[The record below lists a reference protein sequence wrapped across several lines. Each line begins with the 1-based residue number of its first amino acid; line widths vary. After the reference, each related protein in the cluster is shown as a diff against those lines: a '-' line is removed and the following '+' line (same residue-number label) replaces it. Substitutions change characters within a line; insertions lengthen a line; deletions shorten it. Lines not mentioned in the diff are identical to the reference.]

1 MNVLLIV
8 DRVHLMNEC
17 QQLHRLAVA
26 LTANGCSVKTLI
38 PEAPAEDAHSQLRP
52 IGIGTPL
59 HYKEKIAR
67 WLVADQVNALCTGME
82 RMNIDLIWTI
92 GQAAWQMTGMIS
104 KKLERPIVLQID
116 GLEEARKIRKF
127 RRSFETAGV
136 IVPSEALRSLVGK
149 KNPKNEVR
157 LIPRGVAAGK
167 RKHDIRPHDSE
178 DTSISIAV
186 LGCGR
191 SKSED
196 KACLEALATLRRR
209 NHDIRCVV
217 ELPDRAPANTWKT
230 IRKNQLMDIVTTI
243 GESARFTNLIAAC
256 DLLIRASVD
265 DRVHPI
271 VLEAMAENTPI
282 ITRQEPW
289 LDHLHA
295 GKGVTIVE
303 AATSEGWVAAL
314 EPLLLSAE
322 RRKLEGDAARR
333 EIERHH
339 LSSVRA
345 NDVLM
350 FFEDIVGVPS
360 LQMDQE

>member
-1 MNVLLIV
+1 MNVLLII
-8 DRVHLMNEC
+8 DRAHLMNEC

-26 LTANGCSVKTLI
+26 LTANGCSVRTLI
-38 PEAPAEDAHSQLRP
+38 PDAPDEDAHSVVRP

-59 HYKEKIAR
+59 QYKEKIAR
-67 WLVADQVNALCTGME
+67 WLVAEQVDALCTGME
-82 RMNIDLIWTI
+82 RMNIDLIWAI
-92 GQAAWQMTGMIS
+92 GQTAWQMAGMIS
-104 KKLERPIVLQID
+104 KKLERPVVIQID
-116 GLEEARKIRKF
+116 GLEEARKVRKF
-127 RRSFETAGV
+127 RRTFETAGV
-136 IVPSEALRSLVGK
+136 IVPSEALQSLVGK
-149 KNPKNEVR
+149 KNPKNEIR

-167 RKHDIRPHDSE
+167 RKREIRPRDSS
-178 DTSISIAV
+178 DTAISIAI

-196 KACLEALATLRRR
+196 KACLEALTTLRSR

-217 ELPDRAPANTWKT
+217 ELPDHARANTWK
-230 IRKNQLMDIVTTI
+230 ILRKNQLTDIVTTI

-282 ITRQEPW
+282 ITGQEPW

-295 GKGVTIVE
+295 GNGVTIVE
-303 AATSEGWVAAL
+303 SGSSEGWVNAL

-322 RRKLEGDAARR
+322 RRKLEGEAARR

-345 NDVLM
+345 NDVLT

-360 LQMDQE
+360 LQMDQD